1 MHYKILSVKHGN
13 NNHRIYFQYI
23 RYNWAEML
31 KKRKG
36 NQRRLIH
43 ALPVNLELDLFE
55 ARIATLYDVVD
66 IFLIGGKYV
75 LNIIYHPITNDFI
88 IRSGRLLKY
97 LTYLNYL
104 LTYADFIDFQI
115 KTRRNVRVQTL

>member
-1 MHYKILSVKHGN
+1 MNGSHQCHKFYPIKYLH
-13 NNHRIYFQYI
+13 FQYI
-23 RYNWAEML
+23 RYNWAETL

-66 IFLIGGKYV
+66 VFLIGGM
-75 LNIIYHPITNDFI
+75 NN
-88 IRSGRLLKY
+88 
-97 LTYLNYL
+97 
-104 LTYADFIDFQI
+104 
-115 KTRRNVRVQTL
+115 

>member
-1 MHYKILSVKHGN
+1 MFFFSHKTKNFAHLFNQNSYMIYYK
-13 NNHRIYFQYI
+13 IYFQYI

-66 IFLIGGKYV
+66 VFLIGGM
-75 LNIIYHPITNDFI
+75 
-88 IRSGRLLKY
+88 
-97 LTYLNYL
+97 
-104 LTYADFIDFQI
+104 
-115 KTRRNVRVQTL
+115 

>member
-1 MHYKILSVKHGN
+1 MQNQGWFLKTKNFPHLFNQNPFIIIT
-13 NNHRIYFQYI
+13 IYFQYI

-66 IFLIGGKYV
+66 VFLIGGK
-75 LNIIYHPITNDFI
+75 
-88 IRSGRLLKY
+88 
-97 LTYLNYL
+97 
-104 LTYADFIDFQI
+104 
-115 KTRRNVRVQTL
+115 

>member
-1 MHYKILSVKHGN
+1 
-13 NNHRIYFQYI
+13 
-23 RYNWAEML
+23 ML

-66 IFLIGGKYV
+66 VFLIGGKYV

-88 IRSGRLLKY
+88 IRSGRLLKK
-97 LTYLNYL
+97 LTYR
-104 LTYADFIDFQI
+104 
-115 KTRRNVRVQTL
+115 TRAIISRGLYFF

>member
-1 MHYKILSVKHGN
+1 
-13 NNHRIYFQYI
+13 
-23 RYNWAEML
+23 ML

-66 IFLIGGKYV
+66 VFLIGGKYV
-75 LNIIYHPITNDFI
+75 LNIIYHPITNDLI
-88 IRSGRLLKY
+88 IRSGRLLQLCRNRGAKRA
-97 LTYLNYL
+97 TGSP
-104 LTYADFIDFQI
+104 DICQI
-115 KTRRNVRVQTL
+115 S

>member
-66 IFLIGGKYV
+66 VFLIGGKYV

-88 IRSGRLLKY
+88 IRSDRLLKY

-104 LTYADFIDFQI
+104 L
-115 KTRRNVRVQTL
+115 

>member
-1 MHYKILSVKHGN
+1 M
-13 NNHRIYFQYI
+13 
-23 RYNWAEML
+23 

-66 IFLIGGKYV
+66 VFLIGGKFLFYFV
-75 LNIIYHPITNDFI
+75 FDRGVINPKWE
-88 IRSGRLLKY
+88 RGGG
-97 LTYLNYL
+97 
-104 LTYADFIDFQI
+104 
-115 KTRRNVRVQTL
+115 